1 MNPLAIGKV
10 VESGFSLIDALF
22 TSDEERDAAKFKLTK
37 LAQDGKLQEQEVKL
51 SAIIA
56 EANSKDPFTSRARP
70 SFLYVVYI
78 LILSAI
84 PMGILSAFAP
94 EIADRIIIGFEQ
106 WLNAIPDAM
115 LTLFGT
121 VMLGYTA
128 TRGYEKVKGVSK

>member
-1 MNPLAIGKV
+1 MNPIIGTV

-22 TSDEERDAAKFKLTK
+22 TSDDEREAAKFKLQK

-56 EANSKDPFTSRARP
+56 EANSPDPFTSRARP
-70 SFLYVVYI
+70 GFLYVVYI

-94 EIADRIIIGFEQ
+94 DIADRVIIGFEQ
-106 WLNAIPDAM
+106 WLNAIPESM

-128 TRGYEKVKGVSK
+128 SRTYEKGKGVAK

>member
-1 MNPLAIGKV
+1 MNPIIGTV

-22 TSDEERDAAKFKLTK
+22 TSDDEREAAKYKLTK

-56 EANSKDPFTSRARP
+56 EANSPDPFTSRARP

-78 LILSAI
+78 LILTAI

-94 EIADRIIIGFEQ
+94 EIADRIITGFEQ
-106 WLNAIPDAM
+106 WLNAIPEAM

-128 TRGYEKVKGVSK
+128 SRTYEKGKGVAK

>member
-1 MNPLAIGKV
+1 MTPIIGSV
-10 VESGFSLIDALF
+10 VESAFSLVDALF
-22 TSDEERDAAKFKLTK
+22 TSDDEREAARFKITK
-37 LAQDGKLQEQEVKL
+37 LAQDGKLQEQQIKL

-56 EANSKDPFTSRARP
+56 EANSPDGFTSRARP
-70 SFLYVVYI
+70 TFLYVVYI

-94 EIADRIIIGFEQ
+94 DIADRIITGFEQ
-106 WLNAIPDAM
+106 WLNAIPDSM

-128 TRGYEKVKGVSK
+128 TRGYEKVKGVAK

>member
-1 MNPLAIGKV
+1 MKMPWETIIEVG
-10 VESGFSLIDALF
+10 GGIIDSLF
-22 TSDEERDAAKFKLTK
+22 TSDEEREEAKLKL
-37 LAQDGKLQEQEVKL
+37 LALKQSGHLKESEIKL

-94 EIADRIIIGFEQ
+94 DIADRIIHGFQQ
-106 WLNAIPDAM
+106 WLNAIPESM

-121 VMLGYTA
+121 VMLGYTV
-128 TRGYEKVKGVSK
+128 TRGYEKVKGVAK

>member
-1 MNPLAIGKV
+1 MTPIIGSV
-10 VESGFSLIDALF
+10 VESAFSLVDALF
-22 TSDEERDAAKFKLTK
+22 TSDDEREAAKFKITK
-37 LAQDGKLQEQEVKL
+37 LAQDGKLQEQQIKL

-70 SFLYVVYI
+70 AFLYVVYI
-78 LILSAI
+78 LILAAI

-94 EIADRIIIGFEQ
+94 DIADRIIIGFEQ
-106 WLNAIPDAM
+106 WLNAIPDSM

-128 TRGYEKVKGVSK
+128 TRGYEKVKGVAK

>member
-1 MNPLAIGKV
+1 MNPLIGTV

-22 TSDEERDAAKFKLTK
+22 TSDDEREAAKFKLQK
-37 LAQDGKLQEQEVKL
+37 LAQDGKLQEQQVKL

-56 EANSKDPFTSRARP
+56 EANSPDPFTSRARP
-70 SFLYVVYI
+70 CFLYVVYI

-94 EIADRIIIGFEQ
+94 DIADRIIVGFQQ
-106 WLNAIPDAM
+106 WLNAIPDSM

-128 TRGYEKVKGVSK
+128 SRTYEKGKGVAK